1 MSYFRYPGS
10 SSFVDEASLYIYRP
24 IRGLDDSQLSFEEE
38 DKMDNFT
45 KLRESTDNKRC
56 WICFGED
63 ADSEGKWVFPC
74 RCSLVSHEQCLLD
87 WIAEN
92 QKNTPLKKVAC
103 PQCATKYVLTERQ
116 SIPLALMSIADNLV
130 RIAAPYLTV
139 LGLGC
144 SMLITSSTLGAH
156 VILTVFGA
164 KDGEQLIGNPALWTW
179 KTWLGLPSI
188 PVALIASRSKWADH
202 VLPATTLFLLKM
214 TTIPHPLKLTWPPSP
229 TVVFGLL
236 PWMRLLYNNIY
247 LVFQRKLLNQLIR
260 SQQRE
265 RSDHNN
271 ALEEVEITEGADSDR
286 EANQD
291 ADILFN
297 REGRNMSVIVIGA
310 LLWPTI
316 GSIMGRYLSHSKLIR
331 QYFPE
336 QFQRTVLGGC
346 LFVVAKDMANLYY
359 RYERIRRKRTRH
371 VLNYNERKFRL

>member
-10 SSFVDEASLYIYRP
+10 SSFMDEARLFIYRP
-24 IRGLDDSQLSFEEE
+24 TRDSDESQQLLEEE
-38 DKMDNFT
+38 DHSRNNELGSSL
-45 KLRESTDNKRC
+45 KLRELTDNKRC

-63 ADSEGKWVFPC
+63 TDSEGKWVFPC
-74 RCSLVSHEQCLLD
+74 QCSLVSHEQCLLD

-92 QKNTPLKKVAC
+92 QKMTPLKKVAC
-103 PQCATKYVLTERQ
+103 PQCATKYVLAERQ
-116 SIPLALMSIADNLV
+116 SIPLALMSLADNFI
-130 RIAAPYLTV
+130 RTSAPYLTV

-214 TTIPHPLKLTWPPSP
+214 TSISYSLKLAWPPSP

-236 PWMRLLYNNIY
+236 PWLRLLYNNIY
-247 LVFQRKLLNQLIR
+247 TICQRKLLNQLIR

-265 RSDHNN
+265 RNDNST
-271 ALEEVEITEGADSDR
+271 LEDMEGVEGYDADR
-286 EANQD
+286 EAYQD

-297 REGRNMSVIVIGA
+297 REGRNMSVTVIGA

-316 GSIMGRYLSHSKLIR
+316 GSIIGR
-331 QYFPE
+331 
-336 QFQRTVLGGC
+336 
-346 LFVVAKDMANLYY
+346 
-359 RYERIRRKRTRH
+359 
-371 VLNYNERKFRL
+371 